1 MPRSR
6 KRHAMLAL
14 VAVPAVL
21 SAGLAVGLAI
31 GASAGALGGEP
42 ITGEPLRDPPVLR
55 SRDGRLAVTFTAKGA
70 TTRIG
75 GRRVVTWAYN
85 GLAPGPTLEVRPG
98 DRLQITNRNGLP
110 GQPTNLHVH
119 GMHVSPR
126 GHGDNVF
133 VNTPSGATFVNRYDI
148 PDDHIPGEYWYH
160 PHRHMYVDQQVSAGM
175 AGTIIVRGG
184 WEDQPALS
192 SLRTRQM
199 VLQQFQV
206 TPDGQV
212 VRGTMTSDAP
222 TYTYVN
228 GQLKPV
234 VDIRPGE
241 LQRWRLSNLQGDSFV
256 RIRVPD
262 GMRAW
267 LIATDGNPLAR
278 PQRVYEML
286 IPPAGRR
293 TILVRA
299 GAPGESVMRNE
310 PWGTGFQAIP
320 EQDLL
325 TVRTAG
331 PRRAGQGLPARIGDM
346 PNLRRAQVARRRT
359 VQFSMGAPGPNGMPV
374 FLINGRRYEQWGR
387 RNLAS
392 MRLGTVEEWTLTNTT
407 DEYHPFHIHL
417 QPFQVMSVNGQP
429 VRGVMYRDTV
439 PIPPMVNGVPGTV
452 VIRQR
457 YTDFTGRF
465 VIHCHI
471 LFHEDNGMMAPVQ
484 VVR

>member
-1 MPRSR
+1 MSR
-6 KRHAMLAL
+6 PSKRHAILGL

-21 SAGLAVGLAI
+21 SAGMVVGLAL

-55 SRDGRLAVTFTAKGA
+55 SRDGRLAVTFTAKGY

-75 GRRVVTWAYN
+75 GRRTVTWAYN
-85 GLAPGPTLEVRPG
+85 GRAPGPTLEVRPG

-110 GQPTNLHVH
+110 AQPTNLHVH

-133 VNTPSGATFVNRYDI
+133 VNTPSGGTFVNRYDI
-148 PDDHIPGEYWYH
+148 PRDHIPGEYWYH
-160 PHRHMYVDQQVSAGM
+160 PHRHGYVDQQVSAGM

-184 WEDQPALS
+184 WEDQPALRA
-192 SLRTRQM
+192 LRTRQL

-212 VRGTMTSDAP
+212 VRGSMTSDAP

-234 VDIRPGE
+234 LDIRPGE
-241 LQRWRLSNLQGDSFV
+241 LQRWRLSNLQGDSFA
-256 RIRVPD
+256 RVKVPA

-267 LIATDGNPLAR
+267 LIAADGNPTTR
-278 PQRVYEML
+278 PEGVYEML

-293 TILVRA
+293 TLLVRA
-299 GAPGESVMRNE
+299 GAAGDEVLQNL
-310 PWGTGFQAIP
+310 PWGSGFQAIP
-320 EQDLL
+320 QQDLL
-325 TVRTAG
+325 TVRTRG
-331 PRRAGQGLPARIGDM
+331 PRVTDQPLPARIGDM
-346 PNLRRAQVARRRT
+346 PDLRGAAVARRRI
-359 VQFSMGAPGPNGMPV
+359 VRFSMGQPDPGGSPV
-374 FLINGRRYEQWGR
+374 FQINGKRYEQWGSA
-387 RNLAS
+387 NLAS
-392 MRLGTVEEWTLTNTT
+392 MRLNTVEEWTLTNTT
-407 DEYHPFHIHL
+407 NEYHPFHIHV
-417 QPFQVMSVNGQP
+417 QPFQVMSVNGEP
-429 VRGVMYRDTV
+429 VRGVRYRDTV
-439 PIPPMVNGVPGTV
+439 AIPPMANGVPGRV

-471 LFHEDNGMMAPVQ
+471 LFHEDNGMMAPVR
-484 VVR
+484 VVA